1 MNQKPNHRCRI
12 CGAEYYACN
21 DCASRLKAQ
30 YGGEPWRAVAD
41 TPSHYQIYVILVHF
55 VRKEISAAEALQQFN
70 HIGIGDMD
78 TFLPNYRSLIQ
89 RVIAEAEAAEQE
101 RTNSEPSAEQAATE
115 YSQEMSKPKPRSRK
129 KVAKATE
136 LIDE

>member
-1 MNQKPNHRCRI
+1 MNKKPNHRCRI

-30 YGGEPWRAVAD
+30 YGGESWRAVAD

-55 VRKEISAAEALQQFN
+55 VRKEISAAEALQQLN

-89 RVIAEAEAAEQE
+89 QVIAEAEAAEQE
-101 RTNSEPSAEQAATE
+101 HTNSEPGAEQAAADDA
-115 YSQEMSKPKPRSRK
+115 QEAPKPKSKPRK
-129 KVAKATE
+129 KAAKAVE
-136 LIDE
+136 PIDE